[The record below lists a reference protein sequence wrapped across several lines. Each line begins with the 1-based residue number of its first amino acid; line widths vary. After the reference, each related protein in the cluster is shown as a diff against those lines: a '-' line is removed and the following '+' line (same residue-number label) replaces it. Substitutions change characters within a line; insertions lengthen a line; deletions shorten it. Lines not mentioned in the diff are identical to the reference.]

1 MRLLTDYHLHTKNG
15 RFFHARNSIEEM
27 VYSANA
33 IGLNE
38 IAITD
43 HGFRHLCGTSK
54 EKIKK
59 ARAMIDDINTWSST
73 KVLLGIE
80 ADIIAEDGTI
90 DVDNETLAMI
100 DILIVGYHRLIKT
113 DFAGFFGNV
122 EKTKEAKDKCT
133 RAFVNAIN
141 RYPVNIVSH
150 IDSILETDLYE
161 IGVACRQRG
170 TLIEINNR
178 HTNWTQDQ
186 VDELLASGCLF
197 AVCSDA
203 HRREDVGNVDRA
215 FEIIKKYDIPSDLI
229 MNVEFDYSEKSED
242 QKQDEIAF
250 SFYNK
255 KKQEE
260 AEKKKKQQEVKRVE
274 FTESLSPEMEK
285 ALADIAKEKGLE
297 YVKKGEEPS
306 AEEKEID
313 FATYEFD
320 YAFMSPEEI
329 ELIKQAQEILKK
341 HKQEEVEAKDENEFS
356 FVEPVVEEIVTE
368 SQSNQPVM
376 TGAEVKNEIDKLLNE
391 EVVAEPIAVVET
403 PAEVLETEN
412 AVETSK
418 EEVKL
423 PAENVEK
430 TTPATADEILKALQ
444 EVKSAQA
451 NVKDA
456 NAPKQKIVMDIE
468 KNTNVPVRKTTG
480 GKPKIV
486 DVDVETMAQKPAK
499 AESAKPSK
507 TRKGYG
513 GFMGGTGG
521 FVALSEENEKK
532 GASKIT
538 TNKDEK

>member
-15 RFFHARNSIEEM
+15 RFFHAKNTIEEM

-43 HGFRHLCGTSK
+43 HGFRHLCGTNK

-80 ADIIAEDGTI
+80 ADILAEDGTI

-122 EKTKEAKDKCT
+122 EKTKEAKEKCT

-203 HRREDVGNVDRA
+203 HRREDVGNVERA
-215 FEIIKKYDIPSDLI
+215 FELIKKYNIPSDLI
-229 MNVEFDYSEKSED
+229 INVEFDYSEKSED

-260 AEKKKKQQEVKRVE
+260 AEEKKKQQEVKRVE

-297 YVKKGEEPS
+297 YVKKGEEPA
-306 AEEKEID
+306 AEDKEID
-313 FATYEFD
+313 FATHEFD

-329 ELIKQAQEILKK
+329 ELIRQAQEILKK
-341 HKQEEVEAKDENEFS
+341 HKQEEVESRDENEFS
-356 FVEPVVEEIVTE
+356 FIEPAVEEIVVE
-368 SQSNQPVM
+368 PQVEQPVM
-376 TGAEVKNEIDKLLNE
+376 VGEEVENEIDGLLNKGAE
-391 EVVAEPIAVVET
+391 IIEPIVSVA
-403 PAEVLETEN
+403 PAETIQQKPEEN
-412 AVETSK
+412 T
-418 EEVKL
+418 
-423 PAENVEK
+423 EK

-444 EVKSAQA
+444 EVKTAQA

-468 KNTNVPVRKTTG
+468 KNTNVPVRKKVG

-486 DVDVETMAQKPAK
+486 DVDVETMAQKPVK
-499 AESAKPSK
+499 AEPAKPSK

-532 GASKIT
+532 GASKTT
-538 TNKDEK
+538 TNKDAK